1 MLSVCFQLRQLEIRI
16 NNFKR
21 ETNKEGQFS
30 LDIKQLVTYLKML
43 TDLFLQNTGIFFID
57 LRIDDNN
64 KQILLKN
71 KQK

>member
-1 MLSVCFQLRQLEIRI
+1 MLSVCFQVRQLITRI

-21 ETNKEGQFS
+21 ETNKEDQFS
-30 LDIKQLVTYLKML
+30 LDIKQLLKDVNSL
-43 TDLFLQNTGIFFID
+43 VFQNTGIFFID

>member
-1 MLSVCFQLRQLEIRI
+1 MLSVCFQLRQLETRI

-30 LDIKQLVTYLKML
+30 LDIKQLLKDVNSL
-43 TDLFLQNTGIFFID
+43 VLQNTGIFFID
-57 LRIDDNN
+57 LRIDDIN

>member
-1 MLSVCFQLRQLEIRI
+1 MLSVCFQLRQLETRI

-21 ETNKEGQFS
+21 ETNKEDQFS
-30 LDIKQLVTYLKML
+30 LDIKQLLKDVNSL
-43 TDLFLQNTGIFFID
+43 VFQNTGIFFID

>member
-1 MLSVCFQLRQLEIRI
+1 MLSVCFQLRQLETRI

-21 ETNKEGQFS
+21 ETNKEDQFS
-30 LDIKQLVTYLKML
+30 LDIKQLLKDVNSL
-43 TDLFLQNTGIFFID
+43 VLQNTGIFFID